1 MPEGGINRRM
11 VEWAASSTGVRV
23 FGRDGSVE
31 IEADDWRSGGT
42 TGALPEPVDATVTG
56 SASRLRLPPG
66 SVVECPR
73 GHVTLPGSRRLPS
86 GEYVVRVDGDVETL
100 LRFTGP
106 ARVDTTDDALTVRFD
121 SRGDVTVGF
130 REDPTSPPTVRVPA
144 TPAGV
149 AAAVTV
155 AARSAGPTGPE
166 RSHPA
171 ARTHPPLVEFGDTSV
186 PASVPTDPVT
196 DVAIRLPPE
205 YESLFAAAP
214 LAYYLGAEV
223 TVGAE
228 VTRPHLRLLG
238 TDTVHR
244 FPQGPAFADAVA
256 AFLRRVF
263 FLDCFARDLPGQDRP
278 CAPRELPL
286 DLDRYAERSMAD
298 RVAAALSLPE
308 VDHALPEWHLST
320 YVDPTADNA
329 RALPYLLDR
338 LSLCHP
344 PSASAFDGQ
353 ALLKRTLD
361 DFYRGRGPF
370 RTGDE
375 VATADRLDPDLRDG
389 RVHAWLADGIPVSVA
404 KTSTTAY
411 ENCLRHGERRPDCLA
426 IDVVLNDDEMI
437 DERLVA
443 DIYRRR
449 AADLPVDVTVH
460 ESLTRRE
467 LADVFESETDLV
479 HYVGHCEVAGLK
491 CVDGS
496 LSTGG
501 LDVGARTFFL
511 NACGSFREG
520 LSLVEGGAGAGAVT
534 LARVL
539 NDHAATVGTAF
550 ARLLVNGFG
559 IERALSLARRQ
570 ILMGQDYAV
579 VGDPTYSFA
588 PVDGEPAVVHVEGG
602 PESYDVCYEVTT
614 ARTGGRS
621 YRDPFEGC
629 QRPHGSP
636 SRATRSTEQLRELLS
651 DREVPVRYRGDLYW
665 ADAFA
670 SSLE

>member
-1 MPEGGINRRM
+1 M

-23 FGRDGSVE
+23 FGRDGSVD
-31 IEADDWRSGGT
+31 IEAVDWRSGGT

-66 SVVECPR
+66 SVVECPQ

-86 GEYVVRVDGDVETL
+86 GEYVVRVDSDVETV

-106 ARVDTTDDALTVRFD
+106 ARIDADEDGLEVCFED
-121 SRGDVTVGF
+121 RGDVTVGF
-130 REDPTSPPTVRVPA
+130 REDATSPPTVRVPA

-149 AAAVTV
+149 AAAITV

-171 ARTHPPLVEFGDTSV
+171 ARAHPPLVEFGDTYVPPSV
-186 PASVPTDPVT
+186 PSEPATN
-196 DVAIRLPPE
+196 VAMRLPADCGA
-205 YESLFAAAP
+205 LFAAAP

-223 TVGAE
+223 TVGTE
-228 VTRPHLRLLG
+228 VTRPHLRLTG

-244 FPQGPAFADAVA
+244 FPRGPAFADSVA
-256 AFLRRVF
+256 TLLRRVF
-263 FLDCFARDLPGQDRP
+263 FLDCLARDLPGEGRA
-278 CAPRELPL
+278 CAPGELPL
-286 DLDRYAERSMAD
+286 DPARYAERSMAD
-298 RVAAALSLPE
+298 RVAAALAHPE
-308 VDHALPEWHLST
+308 VDAVLPEWHLST
-320 YVDPTADNA
+320 YVEPRVEHA

-370 RTGDE
+370 RASDE

-404 KTSTTAY
+404 KTSTAAY
-411 ENCLRHGERRPDCLA
+411 ENCLRHGERRPDRLA
-426 IDVVLNDDEMI
+426 IDVVLNDDEMM
-437 DERLVA
+437 DERPVA

-460 ESLTRRE
+460 ESLTRDE
-467 LADVFESETDLV
+467 LADVFRSETDLV

-491 CVDGS
+491 CADGS
-496 LSTGG
+496 LSTAG

-534 LARVL
+534 LTRVL

-559 IERALSLARRQ
+559 IERALSLARSQ

-588 PVDGEPAVVHVEGG
+588 PTEGEPAVVHVEGG
-602 PESYDVCYEVTT
+602 PETYDVRYEVAT
-614 ARTGGRS
+614 ARTAGRT

-629 QRPHGSP
+629 QRPHGTP
-636 SRATRSTEQLRELLS
+636 SRATLSAEELRDLLA
-651 DREVPVRYRGDLYW
+651 DREVPVRHRGELHW
-665 ADAFA
+665 AGAFA
-670 SSLE
+670 SSLGHHSSE